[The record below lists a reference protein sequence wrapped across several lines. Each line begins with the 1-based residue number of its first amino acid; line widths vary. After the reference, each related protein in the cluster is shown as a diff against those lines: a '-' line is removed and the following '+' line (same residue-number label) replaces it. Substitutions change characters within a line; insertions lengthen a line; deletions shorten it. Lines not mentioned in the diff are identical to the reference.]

1 MIQTDSSV
9 NFMPQPQEK
18 SPEYDLPLSE
28 DYHQGVADNL
38 NMLQTGWS
46 AKVYH
51 NRMVGKTQRDINSR
65 AGLKRNIALAD
76 QVGAP
81 GGPVGASSFAQVRR
95 KLRRT
100 NQDPI
105 DYSLL
110 QQYLHGPKGKAD

>member
-51 NRMVGKTQRDINSR
+51 SKMVGKTQRDINSR

-81 GGPVGASSFAQVRR
+81 GGPAGATAFAQVRNTR
-95 KLRRT
+95 KLRRAS
-100 NQDPI
+100 QDPI
-105 DYSLL
+105 DF
-110 QQYLHGPKGKAD
+110 A